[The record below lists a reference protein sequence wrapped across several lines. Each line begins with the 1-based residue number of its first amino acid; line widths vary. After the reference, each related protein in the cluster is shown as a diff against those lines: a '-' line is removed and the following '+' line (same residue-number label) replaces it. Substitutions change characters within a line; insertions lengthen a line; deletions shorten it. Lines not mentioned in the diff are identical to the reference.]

1 MRYAAS
7 SRPSP
12 STRSSW
18 RRPASHLRVTS
29 TPWCEGA
36 RDQRRGEG
44 CIRELFSLPSMQTGG
59 ANPQEQLCVAFSGHI
74 SNAAE
79 VAALYGM
86 GAEIGEDAN
95 LIYS

>member
-1 MRYAAS
+1 
-7 SRPSP
+7 
-12 STRSSW
+12 
-18 RRPASHLRVTS
+18 
-29 TPWCEGA
+29 
-36 RDQRRGEG
+36 
-44 CIRELFSLPSMQTGG
+44 MQTGG